1 MDSGA
6 ARFLEK
12 TRLCV
17 HGLFLSTVHNKHLI
31 QNWYEQGEPDV
42 NLAETSGCPL
52 GNAWLGAV
60 WLSSA
65 RVVRC

>member
-1 MDSGA
+1 MDGELASCVVAWMDSGA

-31 QNWYEQGEPDV
+31 QNWYEQGEPDC
-42 NLAETSGCPL
+42 LIKTKHCDGPKGC
-52 GNAWLGAV
+52 
-60 WLSSA
+60 
-65 RVVRC
+65 

>member
-1 MDSGA
+1 MDGELASCVVAWMDSGA

-31 QNWYEQGEPDV
+31 QNWYE
-42 NLAETSGCPL
+42 
-52 GNAWLGAV
+52 
-60 WLSSA
+60 
-65 RVVRC
+65 